1 MYEDLFGAEIS
12 QSLDSSLHFKMRF
25 FHYKKNNNALKI
37 TEKQSDTMAN
47 KSWNVLVTGG
57 AGYIGSHTVLELLQ
71 ANFEVVVIDNFSNAY
86 KGNDNIKPECLLRV
100 EKLTNKTVTF
110 IQCDVTNWNEL
121 KDVFKKHEFHS
132 VIHFA
137 ALKAVGESCE
147 KPLEYY
153 KTNVCGTL
161 NLLSVMRD
169 FNVKRFI
176 YSSSAT
182 VYGIP
187 EKLPLVENMKTG
199 DCTNPYGKTKY
210 MVEEVLKDLCTSD
223 KEWSVISLRYFNP
236 VGAHSSGQIGEDPN
250 GVPNNLMPYIA
261 QVSVGKREFLYVYG
275 NDYDTHDGTGVRDY
289 IHITDLAVGHVKAMI
304 YQKIRNSTGFKVF
317 NLGTGKGYSV
327 LEVIRAFEKASGQKI
342 PYKIVERRTGDISAS
357 YADASLANKELN
369 WQATKNIDDMCLDTW
384 KWQQNNPDGYKC

>member
-1 MYEDLFGAEIS
+1 
-12 QSLDSSLHFKMRF
+12 
-25 FHYKKNNNALKI
+25 
-37 TEKQSDTMAN
+37 MAN

-71 ANFEVVVIDNFSNAY
+71 ADFEVVVIDNLSNAY
-86 KGNDNIKPECLLRV
+86 QGDNDVKPECLLRV
-100 EKLTNKTVTF
+100 ERLTNKKITF
-110 IQCDVTNWNEL
+110 IQCDVTNSNEL
-121 KDVFKKHEFHS
+121 RDVFKKHKFHS

-153 KTNVCGTL
+153 YTNVCGTL
-161 NLLSVMRD
+161 NLLKIMRE
-169 FNVKRFI
+169 FNLKRFI

-187 EKLPLVENMKTG
+187 KKLPLVESMKTG

-210 MVEEVLKDLCTSD
+210 MVEEILKDLCESD
-223 KEWSVISLRYFNP
+223 KAWSIISLRYFNP

-250 GVPNNLMPYIA
+250 GIPNNLMPYIA
-261 QVSVGKREFLYVYG
+261 QVSVGKREILYVYG
-275 NDYDTHDGTGVRDY
+275 NDYDTPDGTGIRDY
-289 IHITDLAVGHVKAMI
+289 IHITDLAIGHVKAMI
-304 YQKIRNSTGFKVF
+304 YEKIRNPIGFTAI

-327 LEVIRAFEKASGQKI
+327 LEVIQAFEKASGRKI
-342 PYKIVERRTGDISAS
+342 PYKIVDRRLGDISAS
-357 YADASLANKELN
+357 YADASLANKELD

-384 KWQQNNPDGYKC
+384 RWQQNNPNGYKR